1 MSNYQN
7 IELNNFNSD
16 AIKGNLSSN
25 CLNELFFSDLN
36 IEALQLGMKNKIV
49 EETNGKHII
58 GPQSEIELKIVM
70 RSIYLQYG
78 RNLNEDI
85 VLQVKDL
92 NKKVL
97 DYCVPKILIGIE
109 QYKNYV
115 IDASK
120 VHVPIDRSENV
131 SNKGSKILFR
141 KNLF

>member
-16 AIKGNLSSN
+16 TIKGNLSSN
-25 CLNELFFSDLN
+25 CLNDLFFSDLN
-36 IEALQLGMKNKIV
+36 IEALQLGMKNKIA

-115 IDASK
+115 IDASNI
-120 VHVPIDRSENV
+120 HIPLDRSENV